1 MFCVLCFVGAHIH
14 YVICD
19 VKYIDRKIYIY
30 VYVVQRRIEK
40 HGCLFVAVWA
50 DAVERRSYYVI
61 IASMSVCGASPY
73 HLLLFV

>member
-1 MFCVLCFVGAHIH
+1 M
-14 YVICD
+14 YVCM
-19 VKYIDRKIYIY
+19 
-30 VYVVQRRIEK
+30 YVVLRRIEK